1 MFFIKKRM
9 ELVDKFNSDNTNC
22 FLITLKSGGT
32 GLNLTGA
39 DTVIH
44 LDIWWNPQAEN
55 QAIDMAHRIGQ
66 NKTVSVMKLVT
77 KGTIEEKIIEL
88 QEKKKYLANNL
99 LEGNDD
105 SKIIN
110 YLTEKDVKNLLSFSG
125 EEL

>member
-1 MFFIKKRM
+1 MVFIKKRM
-9 ELVDKFNSDNTNC
+9 ELVEN
-22 FLITLKSGGT
+22 LI
-32 GLNLTGA
+32 
-39 DTVIH
+39 VI
-44 LDIWWNPQAEN
+44 IQ
-55 QAIDMAHRIGQ
+55 RIGQ
-66 NKTVSVMKLVT
+66 VKKVSVMKLVT

-110 YLTEKDVKNLLSFSG
+110 FLIEKDVKNLLLFSG